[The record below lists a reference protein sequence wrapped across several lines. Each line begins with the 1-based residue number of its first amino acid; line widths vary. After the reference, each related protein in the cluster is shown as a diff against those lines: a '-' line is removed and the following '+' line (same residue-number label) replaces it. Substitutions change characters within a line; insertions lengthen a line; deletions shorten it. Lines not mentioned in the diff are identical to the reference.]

1 MLSGEAL
8 FGDHSIVFGL
18 LVGLTHLCG
27 DAILASKLAAIVF
40 GGLTALDNVSFQ
52 VEEGEIRG
60 LIGPNGAG
68 KSTMFKNIAGFQVP
82 TTGSIHYQGQSIEG
96 KQPHT
101 IAEMGIVRT
110 FQETTLF
117 QELSVFENALV
128 GTHIRARS
136 NVFSA
141 VLGLDRQKQQAA
153 NDRVMEVLE
162 FMGLV
167 ERKDQLA
174 SELPL
179 GSQRALALSIA
190 LVSEPKVMLMDEPFA
205 GMNGE
210 ETSHMMDLTRKVR
223 ESGITIVLVEHD
235 MKAVMGL
242 CNYLTVLNFG
252 QVLAQG
258 TPEEVRNNDKVI
270 EAYLGG
276 AR

>member
-1 MLSGEAL
+1 M
-8 FGDHSIVFGL
+8 SILEINNV
-18 LVGLTHLCG
+18 T
-27 DAILASKLAAIVF
+27 KQF
-40 GGLTALDNVSFQ
+40 GGLMALDDVSFQ

-68 KSTMFKNIAGFQVP
+68 KSTMFKNIAGFYAP
-82 TTGSIHYQGQSIEG
+82 TSGSIVYRGSNIEG

-101 IAEMGIVRT
+101 IAELGIVRT

-128 GTHIRARS
+128 GTHIKSRS

-141 VLGLDRQKQQAA
+141 VLGLDRLKQQEAS
-153 NDRVMEVLE
+153 DKVMEVLD
-162 FMGLV
+162 FMGLI

-179 GSQRALALSIA
+179 GSQRALALAIA
-190 LVSEPKVMLMDEPFA
+190 LVSEPKLMLMDEPFA
-205 GMNGE
+205 GMNAE
-210 ETSHMMDLTRKVR
+210 ETNHMMDLTRKVR

-252 QVLAQG
+252 KLLAEG
-258 TPEEVRNNDKVI
+258 TPDEIRNNDRVI

-276 AR
+276 A

>member
-1 MLSGEAL
+1 M
-8 FGDHSIVFGL
+8 SILEVNN
-18 LVGLTHLCG
+18 V
-27 DAILASKLAAIVF
+27 SKQF

-52 VEEGEIRG
+52 IEAGEIRG

-82 TTGSIHYQGQSIEG
+82 TAGSIRYQGQNIEG
-96 KQPHT
+96 KKPHT

-128 GTHIRARS
+128 GLHIHARS

-141 VLGLDRQKQQAA
+141 VLGLDKQKQEVAR
-153 NDRVMEVLE
+153 NKVMEVLE
-162 FMGLV
+162 FMGLE

-205 GMNGE
+205 GMNAE
-210 ETSHMMDLTRKVR
+210 ETKHMMDLTRKVQ

-258 TPEEVRNNDKVI
+258 TPEDVRNNEKVI
-270 EAYLGG
+270 EAYLAG
-276 AR
+276 AK

>member
-1 MLSGEAL
+1 M
-8 FGDHSIVFGL
+8 
-18 LVGLTHLCG
+18 
-27 DAILASKLAAIVF
+27 AILEINNVSKQF

-52 VEEGEIRG
+52 IEAGEIRG

-82 TTGSIHYQGQSIEG
+82 TLGSISYQGQSIEG
-96 KQPHT
+96 KKPHT

-128 GTHIRARS
+128 GSHIRARS
-136 NVFSA
+136 NVFAA
-141 VLGLDRQKQQAA
+141 VLGLDSVKQQAA
-153 NDRVMEVLE
+153 SDKVMEVLE
-162 FMGLV
+162 FMGLI

-205 GMNGE
+205 GMNAE
-210 ETSHMMDLTRKVR
+210 ETSHMMDLTRKVQ
-223 ESGITIVLVEHD
+223 ESGITVILVEHD

-258 TPEEVRNNDKVI
+258 TPEDVRNNEKVI

-276 AR
+276 AK

>member
-1 MLSGEAL
+1 M
-8 FGDHSIVFGL
+8 
-18 LVGLTHLCG
+18 
-27 DAILASKLAAIVF
+27 AILEVNNVSKQF

-52 VEEGEIRG
+52 IEAGEIRG

-82 TTGSIHYQGQSIEG
+82 TIGSISYQGQSIEG
-96 KQPHT
+96 KKPHT

-117 QELSVFENALV
+117 QELSVFENALI
-128 GTHIRARS
+128 GSHIRARS

-141 VLGLDRQKQQAA
+141 VLGLDKKQQEAA
-153 NDRVMEVLE
+153 SNKVMEVLE

-190 LVSEPKVMLMDEPFA
+190 LVSEPKIMLMDEPFA

-210 ETSHMMDLTRKVR
+210 ETSHMMGLTRKVQ

-258 TPEEVRNNDKVI
+258 TPEDVRNNDKVI

>member
-1 MLSGEAL
+1 MP
-8 FGDHSIVFGL
+8 
-18 LVGLTHLCG
+18 
-27 DAILASKLAAIVF
+27 ILEIQQVTKQF
-40 GGLTALDNVSFQ
+40 GGLLALDDVSFQ

-68 KSTMFKNIAGFQVP
+68 KSTMFKNIAGFYRP
-82 TTGSIHYQGQSIEG
+82 THGSIIYRGQHIEG

-117 QELSVFENALV
+117 QELTVFENALI
-128 GTHIRARS
+128 GAHINSRS
-136 NVFSA
+136 SVFAA
-141 VLGLDRQKQQAA
+141 VLGLDRARQQAA
-153 NDRVMEVLE
+153 GDKVREVLE
-162 FMGLV
+162 FMGLA
-167 ERKDQLA
+167 ERSEQLA

-179 GSQRALALSIA
+179 GSQRALALAIA
-190 LVSEPKVMLMDEPFA
+190 LVSEPKLMLLDEPFA
-205 GMNGE
+205 GMNAE
-210 ETSHMMDLTRKVR
+210 ETRHMMELTRKVR

-252 QVLAQG
+252 QLLAEG
-258 TPEEVRNNDKVI
+258 TPEEIRADRRVI

-276 AR
+276 AI